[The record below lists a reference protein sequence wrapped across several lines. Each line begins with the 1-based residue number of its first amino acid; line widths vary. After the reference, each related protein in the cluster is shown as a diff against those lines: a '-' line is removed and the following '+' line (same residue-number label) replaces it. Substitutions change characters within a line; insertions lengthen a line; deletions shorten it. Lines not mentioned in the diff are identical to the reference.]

1 MLRSRLALIATLA
14 PLAAVAAGCG
24 RLDRDAVQT
33 EVQNVES
40 AAAEGAMVAYE
51 VEHGRTF
58 RSFAVIRTAELHKVA
73 LRAWEALNE
82 TPAEHGLN
90 GRRQRGIR
98 LADETSGL
106 LQRLH
111 ERPTDQQ
118 VAREVRLG
126 LDRLR
131 GDASDLAGEL

>member
-1 MLRSRLALIATLA
+1 MPRSRLALIAVLV
-14 PLAAVAAGCG
+14 PLGLLAAGCG

-58 RSFAVIRTAELHKVA
+58 RSFALIRTAELHKVSMK
-73 LRAWEALNE
+73 AWETLNE
-82 TPAEHGLN
+82 TTAEHGLE
-90 GRRQRGIR
+90 GRRRRGIR
-98 LADETSGL
+98 LADEATGL

-111 ERPTDQQ
+111 ARPTDQR
-118 VAREVRLG
+118 VARQVRLR
-126 LDRLR
+126 LDQLR